1 MASSRKAWSATAQQ
15 GTKLERE
22 PFIMKKKRLSDR
34 QRFMLSFIGD
44 YIREHGYAPS
54 IREIKGE
61 VERAGLVR
69 TASGNTSTSVVD
81 YNLRALEDGGY
92 IRRDRNKSRAIEIV
106 DSSGRSR
113 NRQPMFM
120 IPVAPTPIAAG
131 SPIPVLEDIR
141 MGEATDEQV
150 EVTGDFLGRHAA
162 HVDRLYALRVKGT
175 SMIDA
180 LINDGDLVILEAQET
195 AENGQTVAAWLKAEQ
210 EATLKRFYLE
220 DGHVRLQ
227 PANSTMQPIFTEPDN
242 IEIKGRVVGVIRRLD

>member
-1 MASSRKAWSATAQQ
+1 
-15 GTKLERE
+15 
-22 PFIMKKKRLSDR
+22 MKKKRLSDR
-34 QRFMLSFIGD
+34 QRFMLTFIGD

-61 VERAGLVR
+61 VEQAGLVR

-106 DSSGRSR
+106 DTSGRSR
-113 NRQPMFM
+113 NRQPMYI
-120 IPVAPTPIAAG
+120 IPIAPSPIAAG

-141 MGEATDEQV
+141 VGTATDETV
-150 EVTGDFLGRHAA
+150 EVTGDFLGRHAS
-162 HVDRLYALRVKGT
+162 HVDRLYALKVKGT

-195 AENGQTVAAWLKAEQ
+195 AENGQTVAAWLKSEQ
-210 EATLKRFYLE
+210 EATLKRFYRE
-220 DGHVRLQ
+220 EGRVRLQ
-227 PANSTMQPIFTEPDN
+227 PANSTMQPIYTEPDN
-242 IEIKGRVVGVIRRLD
+242 VEIKGRVVGVIRRLD

>member
-1 MASSRKAWSATAQQ
+1 
-15 GTKLERE
+15 
-22 PFIMKKKRLSDR
+22 MKKKRLSDR

-113 NRQPMFM
+113 NRQPMYM
-120 IPVAPTPIAAG
+120 IPVALSPIAAG

>member
-1 MASSRKAWSATAQQ
+1 
-15 GTKLERE
+15 
-22 PFIMKKKRLSDR
+22 MKKKRLSDR

-92 IRRDRNKSRAIEIV
+92 IRRDRNKSRAIELV
-106 DSSGRSR
+106 DGSGRSR

-120 IPVAPTPIAAG
+120 IPVAPSPIAAG

-141 MGEATDEQV
+141 MGATTDDQV